1 MLLLVPCKSFGAAGA
16 AAAADATAAALG
28 SKHQHSLLRGAA
40 PPAQRLLCAGIAH
53 AVPCRGHAVPAVQ
66 AMVCA
71 MLEDAKLEV
80 REMAATTL
88 SGKLV
93 P

>member
-1 MLLLVPCKSFGAAGA
+1 
-16 AAAADATAAALG
+16 
-28 SKHQHSLLRGAA
+28 
-40 PPAQRLLCAGIAH
+40 
-53 AVPCRGHAVPAVQ
+53 VQ

-88 SGKLV
+88 PGKLV

>member
-1 MLLLVPCKSFGAAGA
+1 MRAAC
-16 AAAADATAAALG
+16 
-28 SKHQHSLLRGAA
+28 
-40 PPAQRLLCAGIAH
+40 CASCCG
-53 AVPCRGHAVPAVQ
+53 AVQ

>member
-1 MLLLVPCKSFGAAGA
+1 MLP
-16 AAAADATAAALG
+16 
-28 SKHQHSLLRGAA
+28 LLRWAA
-40 PPAQRLLCAGIAH
+40 NTSTACCAAIQRPAQRLLCAGIAH